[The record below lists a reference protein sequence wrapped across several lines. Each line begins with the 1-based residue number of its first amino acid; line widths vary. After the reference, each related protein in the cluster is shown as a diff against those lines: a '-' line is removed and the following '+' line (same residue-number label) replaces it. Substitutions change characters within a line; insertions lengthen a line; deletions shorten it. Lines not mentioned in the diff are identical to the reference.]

1 MVSNFTSPVFKVH
14 SEGLKELIVSFVN
27 PKSILRVVIATVAFG
42 MGLDCP
48 CVREI
53 IDWGPSEDIDMYV
66 QEIGHA
72 GRDGELSVV
81 TFFLVSIRLAEHL
94 INQ

>member
-1 MVSNFTSPVFKVH
+1 M
-14 SEGLKELIVSFVN
+14 N

-81 TFFLVSIRLAEHL
+81 TLFLVSIRLAEHL